1 MQEGVAVFACLHHD
15 LAPCAV
21 AAVGVDQRQLAADDG
36 GGVRVSH
43 HHDLRCHSRG
53 GGFSVCARDADGMGV
68 GVGHITQ
75 KDAALHGGDTQ
86 PVGLFDLR
94 VALHDGGGIHHQLGS
109 VHVFGLVSHGD
120 RDAQLALAVDDIA
133 LVHVRACDLI
143 AHFMQDLHQR
153 EHAAAANAH
162 KVQLGFAVQQFAV
175 ECVHIYHLVKI
186 RLVLLTLYIDLM
198 VK

>member
-1 MQEGVAVFACLHHD
+1 MLVEEVLQGE
-15 LAPCAV
+15 
-21 AAVGVDQRQLAADDG
+21 
-36 GGVRVSH
+36 VRVVERP
-43 HHDLRCHSRG
+43 D
-53 GGFSVCARDADGMGV
+53 DP
-68 GVGHITQ
+68 
-75 KDAALHGGDTQ
+75 ALFQ
-86 PVGLFDLR
+86 R
-94 VALHDGGGIHHQLGS
+94 VFLP
-109 VHVFGLVSHGD
+109 
-120 RDAQLALAVDDIA
+120 LALAVDDIA